1 MASRPYKTCFYLK
14 EAQDISAYLSEALES
29 NDISILLTVLK
40 NIAEAS
46 EASDTM
52 PITAAQLNC
61 ENVQKMLDE
70 KGNIN
75 LSKLSAFLH
84 N

>member
-46 EASDTM
+46 DTM

-61 ENVQKMLDE
+61 ENIQKMLDE
-70 KGNIN
+70 KENIN
-75 LSKLSAFLH
+75 LSKLSTLLH

>member
-14 EAQDISAYLSEALES
+14 EPQDISAYLSEALES

-40 NIAEAS
+40 NIAEV
-46 EASDTM
+46 SDTT

-70 KGNIN
+70 KGNLN
-75 LSKLSAFLH
+75 LSKLSTLLH

>member
-14 EAQDISAYLSEALES
+14 EAQDISAYLNEALES

-40 NIAEAS
+40 NIAEV
-46 EASDTM
+46 SDTM
-52 PITAAQLNC
+52 PMTATQFNC
-61 ENVQKMLDE
+61 ENIQKMLDE
-70 KGNIN
+70 KGGIN
-75 LSKLSAFLH
+75 LSNLSTFLH

>member
-14 EAQDISAYLSEALES
+14 EPQEISAYLSEALES

-40 NIAEAS
+40 NIA

-75 LSKLSAFLH
+75 LSKLSVLLH

>member
-46 EASDTM
+46 DTM

-61 ENVQKMLDE
+61 EKVQKMLDE
-70 KGNIN
+70 KGNLN
-75 LSKLSAFLH
+75 LSKLSTLLH

>member
-29 NDISILLTVLK
+29 NDFSILLTVLK
-40 NIAEAS
+40 NIA

-70 KGNIN
+70 KGNLN
-75 LSKLSAFLH
+75 LSKLSTLLH